1 MPGPDR
7 RPEPSSAAQAKIER
21 FQALHDKDPDNP
33 LHLFALGQACL
44 AAEDHERAA
53 ATFATCL
60 ERDPEWMMAA
70 IRRGRCLVQLGRFEE
85 ARASLELVTA
95 WYHSARTGSVETCP
109 LAADHPARTSW
120 LPEVS
125 S

>member
-85 ARASLELVTA
+85 ARASLELGA
-95 WYHSARTGSVETCP
+95 D
-109 LAADHPARTSW
+109 LAVRQGHEEPFEEIREW
-120 LPEVS
+120 LDQIPG
-125 S
+125 